1 MAKKIGIQLYLDG
14 ASKFNSDIRSCDN
27 SLKQFQSELKRTSEE
42 FKGNENSLE
51 ALSKKSDSLQ
61 KAYDASSKK
70 VETYAKRLQELNKAR
85 DEEKAK
91 ISDLQ
96 KHLDEE
102 KKKLAEIEQTTG
114 KNSEAYKQ
122 QAKVVSDL
130 EKELKVAEGA
140 VTRLDNTE
148 VKLTTSLN
156 NAATEQIK
164 YASELDKTN
173 KYLEEA
179 EKSSDGFAKSIDST
193 GKEVEEAKG
202 GIEKMGET
210 LETLGQI
217 EAFEKISEGAEKMI
231 ECLKECVEATEQFE
245 YAMAKVQSIAQVGSS
260 DYTKMANGIRD
271 VAVQMGLS
279 TGEVAEATYQAI
291 SASVDASEAVDFVA
305 DATKLARA
313 GFTETTS
320 AVDVLTTAINAY
332 GKEANTTAHIADD
345 LITTQNLG
353 KTTVNELAQSLG
365 TVIPTAS
372 ALGVSLDQLSSMY
385 VLMTKQGIN
394 TANAT
399 TYIRAMMNE
408 LSNAGSDVSETFG
421 NLTGYTFGE
430 FIAQGHTIADVLQV
444 LGDSV
449 DGNSEQ
455 FKNLFSNVRAGLGAL
470 SLFNQGTEAF
480 NDTLTAMQTNVGATD
495 KAFEIMSDTAE
506 MTNQRLAAS
515 IENFKI
521 AVGEAIAPAV
531 DEFKSGGTL
540 ILNVVS
546 ILVEKCPGLV
556 AALAGAAGGIATL
569 ATVATGA
576 AVAIGI
582 LRLAFGDGVGAA
594 KVFAAVGIAA
604 AVGALGGVVTWATSA
619 SEAVDEMTQ
628 SITESREKVD
638 ELNKSTH
645 DVLKGYYSDSK
656 HIDEL
661 VGTIDRLNNVENL
674 NVYQR
679 KELKDAARDLN
690 DILGEEVVTI
700 DEETGHL
707 TDNTD
712 EWKKNAEAKKG
723 ALAKQGLE
731 EQYNEIMKQRA
742 DIEAQLWQVE
752 DKINETN
759 AEGTIVLQDLSGAMG
774 EVTTQNTNL
783 TDAAKELYGQR
794 MDLLTQSKEL
804 SEDEEKLKTALEE
817 VQAKTDEAA
826 IAAGEY
832 TDSLGVVHDSALT
845 FADAED
851 EIQSALSK
859 ASGAISEQIGLFDEW
874 NAKSDLTLSKM
885 EERWTGQTKGVN
897 QYKDDLVYLKQV
909 IEGETDPAIQ
919 DLARQMASMG
929 VDGAAEIHNFVE
941 GLKEIGNNQDKV
953 KELAKTWQEH
963 IDAIS
968 EAEGI
973 YASIRLQEDGYVEES
988 QAAFDLYYKDS
999 EKAREEYNGNLV
1011 TLTETGIQDQVKA
1024 VEDNA
1029 PDLQDATEQMMETS
1043 FEKAA
1048 TAIGMPTTGGTST
1061 RFSQMGTD
1069 IVDSIVEGMNG
1080 GDTKIGNALGNMLQK
1095 ATDNINISGVA
1106 SKINQKLGEQIN
1118 REAGR

>member
-14 ASKFNSDIRSCDN
+14 ASKFNSDIRNCDN

-70 VETYAKRLQELNKAR
+70 VEMYSKRLQELNKAR

-91 ISDLQ
+91 IADLQ

-102 KKKLAEIEQTTG
+102 KKKLSEIEQTSG
-114 KNSEAYKQ
+114 KNSQAYRD
-122 QAKVVSDL
+122 QAKAVESL
-130 EKELKVAEGA
+130 EKELKVAEGT

-156 NAATEQIK
+156 NAAAEQIR
-164 YASELDKTN
+164 YGTELDKTN

-179 EKSSDGFAKSIDST
+179 EKSSDGYAKSIDGT
-193 GKEVEEAKG
+193 GKELDESKEQAKKFG
-202 GIEKMGET
+202 DT
-210 LETLGQI
+210 LEDLAHI
-217 EAFEKISEGAEKMI
+217 EAFEKISEGAKKALESMYQ
-231 ECLKECVEATEQFE
+231 CVEAAEKFE
-245 YAMAKVQSIAQVGSS
+245 YSMAKVQSIAQVG
-260 DYTKMANGIRD
+260 TKEYNEMSKGIRN
-271 VAVQMGLS
+271 VATEMGLS

-291 SASVDASEAVDFVA
+291 SASVDASEAVSFVA
-305 DATKLARA
+305 DATKLARG

-320 AVDVLTTAINAY
+320 AVDVMTTALNAY

-385 VLMTKQGIN
+385 VVMTKQGIN

-408 LSNAGSDVSETFG
+408 LSDAGSDVSETFG
-421 NLTGYTFGE
+421 DLTGYTFGE

-470 SLFNQGTEAF
+470 SLFNQGTDAF
-480 NDTLTAMQTNVGATD
+480 NDAMTAMQNNTGATD
-495 KAFEIMSDTAE
+495 KAFQTMADTAE
-506 MTNQRLAAS
+506 MTNARLEAS
-515 IENFKI
+515 SENLKI
-521 AVGEAIAPAV
+521 AVGESLSPTIDKFKEAGIGILDAI
-531 DEFKSGGTL
+531 TN
-540 ILNVVS
+540 I
-546 ILVEKCPGLV
+546 VEENPMLV
-556 AALAGAAGGIATL
+556 AAVAGAAGA
-569 ATVATGA
+569 VATA
-576 AVAIGI
+576 ATAFVGLAMAVS
-582 LRLAFGDGVGAA
+582 LVRLAFGDVSAVAVIATAGIVAAAGAIGGVA
-594 KVFAAVGIAA
+594 IAA
-604 AVGALGGVVTWATSA
+604 SSA
-619 SEAVDEMTQ
+619 ADEMDNTSQ
-628 SITESREKVD
+628 AIRDSAQQVD
-638 ELNKSTH
+638 ELNRSTH
-645 DVLKGYYSDSK
+645 DALKTYYTDSK

-661 VGTIDRLNNVENL
+661 VGTIDRLNGVEEL

-690 DILGEEVVTI
+690 DALGEEVVTI

-707 TDNTD
+707 TDNTG
-712 EWKKNAEAKKG
+712 EWKKNAEAKKE
-723 ALAKQGLE
+723 ALAKAGLE
-731 EQYNEIMKQRA
+731 EKYNEVIQKRSE
-742 DIEAQLWQVE
+742 IEAQLWEVE

-759 AEGTIVLQDLSGAMG
+759 KEGSIILEDLSGKTG
-774 EVTTQNTNL
+774 EVATKNTSL
-783 TDAAKELYGQR
+783 LDSSKELYGQR
-794 MDLLTQSKEL
+794 MDLLTQSKQL
-804 SEDEEKLKTALEE
+804 AEDEDRLKAALEE
-817 VQAKTDEAA
+817 VQARTDEAA

-832 TDSLGVVHDSALT
+832 TDTLGVVHDSALK
-845 FADAED
+845 FKEAQD
-851 EIQSALSK
+851 EIDSAASK
-859 ASGAISEQIGLFDEW
+859 ANEAIGNQIGLFEEW
-874 NAKSDLTLSKM
+874 EAKSDLTLSKM
-885 EERWTGQTKGVN
+885 EERWSGQTKGVN

-941 GLKEIGNNQDKV
+941 GLKEIGNNKDKV
-953 KELAKTWQEH
+953 EELAKTWQEH
-963 IDAIS
+963 IDAIQQ
-968 EAEGI
+968 AEGI
-973 YASIRLQEDGYVEES
+973 YSSIILQEKGYTEES
-988 QAAFDLYYKDS
+988 QAAFDMFYKDS
-999 EKAREEYNGNLV
+999 EGKREEYNGNLV
-1011 TLTETGIQDQVKA
+1011 LLTEQGIQDQIKA
-1024 VEDNA
+1024 VEENA
-1029 PDLQDATEQMMETS
+1029 PGLEDATQKMMDTS
-1043 FEKAA
+1043 FEKAC

-1061 RFSQMGTD
+1061 KFSQMGSD

-1080 GDTKIGNALGNMLQK
+1080 GDTKIGTALGNLLQK
-1095 ATDNINISGVA
+1095 ATDNISVSGVA
-1106 SKINQKLGEQIN
+1106 SRINQKLGEQIN